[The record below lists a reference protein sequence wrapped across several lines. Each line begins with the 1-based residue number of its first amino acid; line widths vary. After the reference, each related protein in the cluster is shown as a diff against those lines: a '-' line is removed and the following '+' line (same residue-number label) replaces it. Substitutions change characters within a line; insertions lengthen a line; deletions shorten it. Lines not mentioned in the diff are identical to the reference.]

1 MFRRSNNPR
10 KVEIVFSVQFSFRNF
25 GGSFIL
31 RLAIRVLD
39 LCGRSLVGYRTFNA
53 VCSSY
58 SGLTDVCVRL
68 RMSFQGQS
76 KRQPK
81 ISWSHI
87 RASWDSIEVAHQPW
101 QEGKILRSF
110 VSVYLFQLHFKR
122 DEFLG
127 RINEMVY
134 FLPFSRSELL
144 TLVTREL
151 DFWSKMVCIVFAP
164 KTSMNLCR
172 IYDGRTREYP

>member
-10 KVEIVFSVQFSFRNF
+10 KVEIVFSIQFSFPNF
-25 GGSFIL
+25 GGSLTLSHSSF
-31 RLAIRVLD
+31 RLVREIV
-39 LCGRSLVGYRTFNA
+39 
-53 VCSSY
+53 
-58 SGLTDVCVRL
+58 SGISNFQRCLFKLLWSHRFCVRL

-76 KRQPK
+76 QRQPK
-81 ISWSHI
+81 ISRSHI
-87 RASWDSIEVAHQPW
+87 RASWDSIEVTHQPW
-101 QEGKILRSF
+101 QEGKNLRSF

-144 TLVTREL
+144 TLVTKEL